1 MTYSVVVNDNICSI
15 ILTEPDGQRTICL
28 DVAED
33 HADRIARLL
42 NLTKGSETKQS
53 VFEACREE
61 VELQLCKAHYE
72 EVQADN
78 PEILEM
84 LETTLDRGIPLTVLK
99 GWIEGMRQPEELT
112 FKFYCAARWYEAS
125 KK

>member
-1 MTYSVVVNDNICSI
+1 MTYSVIVNDNIYSI
-15 ILTEPDGQRTICL
+15 ILTEPDGQRAICL

-33 HADRIARLL
+33 HAGKIAKLL
-42 NLTKGSETKQS
+42 NLTKGSEARSS
-53 VFEACREE
+53 VFDEYREK
-61 VELQLCKAHYE
+61 VELQICKAHYE
-72 EVQADN
+72 EAQADN

-84 LETTLDRGIPLTVLK
+84 LETTLDRGIPLAVLK
-99 GWIEGMRQPEELT
+99 GWIEGMKQPEELT